1 MGVLMKLVV
10 AYRASEVG
18 EKVLAL
24 ARARARQ
31 FRAQVYLVTS
41 LVGGGDTPVEIIEQA
56 RADLEQAVKL
66 LAASRIAAESHLLIR
81 NLSAG
86 EDLVRFAGEIGA
98 DEIIVGIWKT
108 SRVGQLLFGSTA
120 QEVILK
126 AGCPVLTTK

>member
-1 MGVLMKLVV
+1 MKLVV

-24 ARARARQ
+24 AMERARQ
-31 FRAQVYLVTS
+31 SGAQVYLVTS

-56 RADLEQAVKL
+56 RADLNQAAKL
-66 LAASRIAAESHLLIR
+66 LANTGIAAESHLLIR
-81 NLSAG
+81 GLSAG

-98 DEIIVGIWKT
+98 DEIIVGIWKK
-108 SRVGQLLFGSTA
+108 SPVGQLLFGSTA
-120 QEVILK
+120 REVILK

>member
-1 MGVLMKLVV
+1 MKLVV

-24 ARARARQ
+24 AIERARQ
-31 FRAQVYLVTS
+31 SGAQVYLVTS

-56 RADLEQAVKL
+56 RADLDQAVKL
-66 LAASRIAAESHLLIR
+66 FADSGIAAEIHLLIR
-81 NLSAG
+81 GLSAG

-98 DEIIVGIWKT
+98 DEIIVGIWKK

>member
-1 MGVLMKLVV
+1 MKLVV

-24 ARARARQ
+24 AIERARQ
-31 FRAQVYLVTS
+31 SGAQVYLVTS

-56 RADLEQAVKL
+56 RADLDQAVKL
-66 LAASRIAAESHLLIR
+66 FADSGIAAESHLLIR
-81 NLSAG
+81 GLSAG

-98 DEIIVGIWKT
+98 DEIIVGIWKK